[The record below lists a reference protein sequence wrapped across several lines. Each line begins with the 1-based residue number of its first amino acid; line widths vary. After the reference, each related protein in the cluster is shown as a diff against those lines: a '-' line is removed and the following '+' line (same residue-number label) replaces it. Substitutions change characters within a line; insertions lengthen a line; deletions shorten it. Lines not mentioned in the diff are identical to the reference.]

1 MQYSRDRYSF
11 SWFAISWLAIGCAVT
26 GCAADHDP
34 FTSELVREEGGGGG
48 GDDDEYVGHQGR
60 LLLGFRAPDVRTF
73 VMSTSLVGLRV
84 IADGELV
91 ANGLAG
97 RDFIGQPVIGSAD
110 GVNVLMRI
118 ADVHEPAEP
127 GARWQY
133 ALEQFVSLGQSWIP
147 ACAEPP
153 QLLPGDPVESPPL
166 AMAMP
171 GSWSRD
177 GLYSPHVG
185 FSFAC
190 NTGAVAKCDG
200 WGYRV
205 DVDPPD
211 VTENGIPTPTV
222 TGADMM
228 QACTRMAR
236 ADFCAQGIPNTFDGT
251 PIRLDDVF
259 QDPPLHRDYVFEAA
273 WPGVAVV
280 DRRPQ
285 RRPVICLSK
294 LRWSTMPLG
303 GTCPLQLPDPRVDS
317 KGKFCD
323 DILPKVMEEQGAR
336 TYSLSTYLDA
346 GLYTYT
352 DPSTGTRLTTA
363 SLLPAAAG
371 LPPDWVIPQPPN
383 VPFPMTGQTQR
394 FEATIFAPV
403 LPSDLSEPDLLMLS
417 SYQCPDGDYI
427 TTTASAPGCTLVA
440 DEGHVYSP
448 GTTTR
453 APLRRW
459 WHPGVK
465 RSHTTAI
472 APTTMIA
479 GGWQRP
485 EVIGGVIRAGI
496 DVNLRWSAVQGATYS
511 LAVQTRS
518 GEWIA
523 PCIDT
528 PLIGS
533 ATSLVYRGICSSAS
547 FRAVDHAD
555 IAVVRVIAT
564 STNGTQIA
572 NRGYN
577 GFDSDLYI
585 DVPGGQA
592 TAVTVT
598 WNDVG
603 QGFTYGLDVRTS
615 PGGDWIRCVGDNLLG
630 NGLSHVHTGSC
641 PSAGAIIK
649 LVSTFGLRV
658 CATWSG
664 ESSPTTCGEVSYSG
678 GSRAHIELESAM

>member
-1 MQYSRDRYSF
+1 MLYSRIRYSL
-11 SWFAISWLAIGCAVT
+11 SWLVLWCGLF

-34 FTSELVREEGGGGG
+34 MLSALVREEGGGSG

-60 LLLGFRAPDVRTF
+60 LLLGFRAPDIRTF

-84 IADGELV
+84 IDDGELV
-91 ANGLAG
+91 ANGYAG
-97 RDFIGQPVIGSAD
+97 RAFIGQPVVASAD
-110 GVNVLMRI
+110 GVNMLLRI
-118 ADVHEPAEP
+118 TDVREPAEA

-133 ALEQFVSLGQSWIP
+133 ALEQYVPQVQTWIP

-177 GLYSPHVG
+177 GLYSPHLG

-190 NTGAVAKCDG
+190 NTGAVAKCDD

-205 DVDPPD
+205 DSDPPN
-211 VTENGIPTPTV
+211 VTENGIPTTTV

-259 QDPPLHRDYVFEAA
+259 QDPPFHRDYVFEAA
-273 WPGVAVV
+273 WPGLAVV
-280 DRRPQ
+280 DRTP
-285 RRPVICLSK
+285 RRLPVICLSK
-294 LRWSTMPLG
+294 LRWSTLPLG

-323 DILPKVMEEQGAR
+323 DILPKVMEEEGAR
-336 TYSLSTYLDA
+336 TYSLSSYLDA
-346 GLYTYT
+346 GLYTYS
-352 DPSTGTRLTTA
+352 DPATGTRLTT
-363 SLLPAAAG
+363 SRLVPAAAG
-371 LPPDWVIPQPPN
+371 LPPDWLIPQPPS
-383 VPFPMTGQTQR
+383 VPFPMTGQGQR

-403 LPSDLSEPDLLMLS
+403 LPSDLSEPNLLMLR

-427 TTTASAPGCTLVA
+427 TTTSSAPGCTEIA
-440 DEGHVYSP
+440 DEGHVYPP

-459 WHPGVK
+459 WHPNIK

-479 GGWQRP
+479 SGWQQP
-485 EVIGGVIRAGI
+485 EVVGGVIRAGI
-496 DVNLRWSAVQGATYS
+496 DVNLRWSAIPGASYS

-528 PLIGS
+528 PYIGT
-533 ATSLVYRGICSSAS
+533 ATSFVYRGTCNSAS

-555 IAVVRVIAT
+555 IASVRVTAT
-564 STNGTQIA
+564 STAGTQTG

-577 GFDSDLYI
+577 GFDSDHYI
-585 DVPGGQA
+585 DVPGGAA

-598 WNDVG
+598 WNNLG
-603 QGFTYGLDVRTS
+603 QGFNYSLDVRTAS
-615 PGGDWIRCVGDNLLG
+615 SDWIRCVGGNLLG

-641 PSAGAIIK
+641 PAAGGTIK
-649 LVSTFGLRV
+649 LVNTFGLRV
-658 CATWSG
+658 CATWNG
-664 ESSPTTCGEVSYSG
+664 DPVGCGEVNYSG
-678 GSRAHIELESAM
+678 GSRAHIEVESSM